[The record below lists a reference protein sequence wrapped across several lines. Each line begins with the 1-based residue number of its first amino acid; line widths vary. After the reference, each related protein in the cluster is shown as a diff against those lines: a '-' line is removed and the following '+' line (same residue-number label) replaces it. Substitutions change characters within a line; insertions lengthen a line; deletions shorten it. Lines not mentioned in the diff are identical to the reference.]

1 MSETDSKSTGLGVNS
16 SRSLL
21 NKRLARSLWR
31 TKLRLIAVIFMV
43 SVGVFAGITFGGY
56 SHNLEGMYD
65 TMHGDDEEG
74 ANLADLWIDNR
85 SSIWSAEQVSGFCE
99 SLNESWTD
107 SVTGELDSCEGRT
120 VIQGALFHNDSNG
133 EQIINSL
140 WHGIP
145 ADANSDRVWMP
156 SGHSEG
162 RVASAAN
169 EIVIDAHV
177 TEALDLSIGDN
188 ITIGAGTESMDF
200 QLVGIGY
207 HPLHIMM
214 APEGSLF
221 PPEPGQ
227 YVVGYLSDS
236 GMARLTGNELGSSNT
251 ILLDVEGTPSFDL
264 PDTEEYEGEEI
275 DLVKSLVD
283 DSLDQSDLDARVRDR
298 GQNEPVEVMRQDLEG
313 TKRATIPFTVMI
325 AAIASI
331 TIVLSLQRLVQSQAK
346 EIAVLRTLGV
356 SRLSLMQGYLIAPLI
371 IGAVGCFI
379 GVLIGPWGMNG
390 MLDFYQDIV
399 GVPIT
404 ERSIPIA
411 TYSSVILPTML
422 VVFLSGA
429 FPAWKAS
436 RLEPLDVL
444 SGQNQIRIGSNI
456 LRKLTSWMPTTLGLS
471 IRSSVRKPIRLGM
484 TFLAVGISLML
495 FGSIQMMS
503 AGLEDTLISGLEE
516 DQSWDAQVYVMGDGE
531 DAVLEWASNNS
542 AETELLI
549 EMPLGNVEDSDGIER
564 MFTLVGLNDFE
575 NGMRKVNIIDGN
587 APTENSEIT
596 EVMMDEGAMEF
607 LGWNIG
613 DEQIVT
619 LNGDEQEVK
628 VVGTSRG
635 ELARTMYFLRAEL
648 SDLTGVNATSVYLQ
662 LPDGVEVDTE
672 LGEVS
677 AGIIERQV
685 LLNGINSL
693 LEQQTQVFQAIMY
706 LGLLFTIAVML
717 NTMIMNVAE
726 RDFELATLR
735 VLGASTKRLGSM
747 LLFESILIG
756 TIGGIIGV
764 LFAYG
769 GAVGL
774 AASFSSWQ
782 FYVPI
787 VIVPSVA
794 FQLMSGVI
802 IIAIAMTPIG
812 IWRLRKMDLV
822 EKVKDLSQ

>member
-1 MSETDSKSTGLGVNS
+1 MSETDRNS
-16 SRSLL
+16 SDLEVISTRSLL
-21 NKRLARSLWR
+21 NKRLIRSLWR
-31 TKLRLIAVIFMV
+31 TKLRLLAVIFMV

-56 SHNLEGMYD
+56 SHNLDGMYE

-85 SSIWSAEQVSGFCE
+85 SSIWTPQQVTEFCQN
-99 SLNESWTD
+99 LTNSWSDDISSTI
-107 SVTGELDSCEGRT
+107 DSCEGRT
-120 VIQGALFHNDSNG
+120 IIQGAMFHNNSTG
-133 EQIINSL
+133 EHIINSL

-145 ADANSDRVWMP
+145 AEANADRIWMP
-156 SGHSEG
+156 SGHSKG
-162 RVASAAN
+162 RVASSAN

-177 TEALDLSIGDN
+177 SDALDLKIGDN
-188 ITIGAGTESMDF
+188 VTIGAGTESMDF

-207 HPLHIMM
+207 HPLHILM

-221 PPEPGQ
+221 PPETGQ

-236 GMARLTGNELGSSNT
+236 GMARLTGNEQGSSNT
-251 ILLDVEGTPSFDL
+251 IILDLEGTPSFDL
-264 PDTEEYEGEEI
+264 PDTEAYEGEEI
-275 DLVKSLVD
+275 DAVKSLVD
-283 DSLDQSDLDARVRDR
+283 DSLNLSELDARVRDR

-313 TKRATIPFTVMI
+313 SKRATIPFTVMI
-325 AAIASI
+325 AVIASI

-356 SRLSLMQGYLIAPLI
+356 SRFSLMQGYLIAPLA
-371 IGAVGCFI
+371 IGAIGCVI
-379 GVLIGPWGMNG
+379 GVLIGPWGMNS
-390 MLDFYQDIV
+390 MLDFYQNLV

-404 ERSIPIA
+404 ERSIPLA

-422 VVFLSGA
+422 IVFISGA

-436 RLEPLDVL
+436 RIKPLEIL
-444 SGQNQIRIGSNI
+444 SGQNQIRIGSKI
-456 LRKLTSWMPTTLGLS
+456 LKKLTSWMPSTLGLS
-471 IRSSVRKPIRLGM
+471 IRSSLRKPIRLTM
-484 TFLAVGISLML
+484 TFVAVGISLML

-503 AGLEDTLISGLEE
+503 AGLQDTMISSLEE
-516 DQSWDAQVYVMGDGE
+516 DQSWDAQVYVTTDGE
-531 DAVLEWASNNS
+531 DAVLDWAENIS
-542 AETELLI
+542 AKSELLI
-549 EMPLGNVEDSDGIER
+549 EMPLGSVEDSSGIER
-564 MFTLVGLNDFE
+564 IFTLVGLDDFE
-575 NGMRKVNIIDGN
+575 NGMRVVNLIEGDVPK
-587 APTENSEIT
+587 PTNGIPQ
-596 EVMMDEGAMEF
+596 VMMDEGSIEF
-607 LGWNIG
+607 LNWNIG
-613 DEQIVT
+613 EIHTVY
-619 LNGDEQEVK
+619 LNGDKQEVE

-635 ELARTMYFLRAEL
+635 ELARTMYFLRGEL

-662 LPDGVEVDTE
+662 LPEGVEVDTE
-672 LGEVS
+672 LGEIS

-685 LLNGINSL
+685 LLDGINSL
-693 LEQQTQVFQAIMY
+693 LKQQTQIFQAIMY

-756 TIGGIIGV
+756 VIGGIIGV

-774 AASFSSWQ
+774 ASSFSSWQ
-782 FYVPI
+782 FFVPVI
-787 VIVPSVA
+787 IVPSVA
-794 FQLMSGVI
+794 LELMVGVI